1 MPISIHS
8 ATGDGKMRE
17 GMVVVKVNG
26 IEVGAMPLEQYEE
39 IVKSVKKDWRI
50 RVYTV
55 ANSFGIYLKLARNL
69 FLTFIR
75 SLGVFTSLFMIMSLF
90 RPDAEVAAFFREI
103 KSATPEGM
111 AYAFKQIT
119 VMCIVM
125 TVMYYLLRAIFRG
138 ERKYNSPSKI
148 AIGNRLRE
156 VMEVPTE
163 GVVSVIF
170 VKDGAYCV
178 R

>member
-1 MPISIHS
+1 
-8 ATGDGKMRE
+8 MRE
-17 GMVVVKVNG
+17 GTVVVKVNG

-39 IVKSVKKDWRI
+39 IVRSVKKDWRI

-75 SLGVFTSLFMIMSLF
+75 CLGVITALFMIMSLF
-90 RPDAEVAAFFREI
+90 RPDAEIAAFIREI

-119 VMCIVM
+119 VMCIAL
-125 TVMYYLLRAIFRG
+125 TVMYYMFRMIYCG
-138 ERKYNSPSKI
+138 VPKYNSPSKI

-156 VMEVPTE
+156 VMEVPTKGE
-163 GVVSVIF
+163 VSVIF
-170 VKDGAYCV
+170 IKDGAYCV